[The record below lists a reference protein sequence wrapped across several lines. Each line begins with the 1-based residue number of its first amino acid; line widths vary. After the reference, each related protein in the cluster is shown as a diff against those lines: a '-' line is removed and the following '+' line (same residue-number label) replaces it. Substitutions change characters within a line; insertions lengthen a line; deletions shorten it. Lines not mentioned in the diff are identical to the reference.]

1 LKSAVHRI
9 EGLAR
14 VFVTEFQN
22 FKHYIEEEE
31 QVIEN
36 KFYEWKGHVEHYPQE
51 LKKRILVV

>member
-1 LKSAVHRI
+1 VHRI

-36 KFYEWKGHVEHYPQE
+36 KFYEWKGHVEHYPEE
-51 LKKRILVV
+51 LKKRILIV